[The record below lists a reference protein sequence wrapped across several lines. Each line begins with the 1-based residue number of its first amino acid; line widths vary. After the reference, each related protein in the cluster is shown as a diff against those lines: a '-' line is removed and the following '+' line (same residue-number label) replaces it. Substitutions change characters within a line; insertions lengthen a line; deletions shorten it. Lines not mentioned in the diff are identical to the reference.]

1 MSDDQLVNIETKLA
15 HQEHLLEELNE
26 VMTSQQTQISRLEN
40 ICKSLIDR
48 MRDMPESGAS
58 AVDEK
63 PPHY

>member
-1 MSDDQLVNIETKLA
+1 MSDDKLIDIETKLA

-48 MRDMPESGAS
+48 MHDMPESGAS
-58 AVDEK
+58 AGDEK